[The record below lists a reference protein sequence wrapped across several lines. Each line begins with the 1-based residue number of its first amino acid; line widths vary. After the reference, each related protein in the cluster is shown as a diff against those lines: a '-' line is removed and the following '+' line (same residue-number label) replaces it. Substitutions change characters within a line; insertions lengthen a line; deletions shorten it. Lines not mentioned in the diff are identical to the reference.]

1 MKKEKSA
8 DREDR
13 IINRNL
19 SAQNRIWGAKSVG
32 DYFEILI
39 LLLGLAALILSVALP
54 NGKFIV
60 DYTSLNANYP
70 DIYNIYKYIVI
81 AVYLFSMLAA
91 NIITKKSYPK
101 RYKLWVAISS
111 VLIFASFLTCTLFV
125 KPTFWQ

>member
-13 IINRNL
+13 IINENL
-19 SAQNRIWGAKSVG
+19 SAQNRIWGVKSVG

-54 NGKFIV
+54 TGKSIV

-70 DIYNIYKYIVI
+70 DLYNIYKYIVI

-91 NIITKKSYPK
+91 NIITKKKYPK

-111 VLIFASFLTCTLFV
+111 VLIFASFLTSTLFV
-125 KPTFWQ
+125 KPVF